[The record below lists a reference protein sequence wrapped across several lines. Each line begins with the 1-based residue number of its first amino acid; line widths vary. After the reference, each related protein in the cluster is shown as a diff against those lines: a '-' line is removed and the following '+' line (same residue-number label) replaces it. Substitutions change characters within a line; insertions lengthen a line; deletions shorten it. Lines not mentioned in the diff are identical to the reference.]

1 MTFVGVDGCPDGWL
15 AVEYSETGFEGATA
29 VSDVGDLWKIYRDAE
44 TILIDMPIG
53 LREDSG
59 EPRPCDVA
67 ARERLGSP
75 RSSSVFPT
83 PVRSALDAESYA
95 EARDRQEARTD
106 RSIGA
111 QTWGL
116 ADKLREVDA
125 FMRTHDAAV
134 GTVREAH
141 PELCFW
147 ALNDGQ
153 ATEYSKTGRPIA
165 GFWERIEILE
175 RVDDAICRDVRA
187 AGTDLVTEGSNDDL
201 LDAFVLAVAASPL
214 TGELRSLP
222 AEWPDGDP
230 GDPAGLP
237 IEIVYPR
244 SL

>member
-1 MTFVGVDGCPDGWL
+1 
-15 AVEYSETGFEGATA
+15 
-29 VSDVGDLWKIYRDAE
+29 
-44 TILIDMPIG
+44 MPIG
-53 LREDSG
+53 LREESG

-75 RSSSVFPT
+75 RGSSVFPT

-95 EARDRQEARTD
+95 EARERQEGKTD
-106 RSIGA
+106 RSLGA

-116 ADKLREVDA
+116 ADKLQEVDA
-125 FMRTHDAAV
+125 FMRTHEAAV

-147 ALNDGQ
+147 ALNSEQ
-153 ATEYSKTGRPIA
+153 ATEYSKTGQPIA
-165 GFWERIEILE
+165 AFWERIGILE
-175 RVDDAICRDVRA
+175 RVADGISADVRT

-222 AEWPDGDP
+222 RGWPDSDP
-230 GDPAGLP
+230 GDPTGLP
-237 IEIVYPR
+237 MEIVHPR
-244 SL
+244 RRAQES